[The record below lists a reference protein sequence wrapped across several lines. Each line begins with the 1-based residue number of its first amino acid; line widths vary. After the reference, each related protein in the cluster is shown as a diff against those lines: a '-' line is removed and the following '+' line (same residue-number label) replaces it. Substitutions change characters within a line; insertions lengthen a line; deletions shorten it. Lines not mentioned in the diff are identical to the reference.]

1 MIATVTDSAA
11 NVPPDVARALAIHV
25 VPIHL
30 RFGPDTFRDG
40 VDLVGGDFYDRLARD
55 DRVASTSAPSPGD
68 FLEAYRGSGA
78 DEILCVTLSSGVSVA
93 HHEAALAAERFE
105 GRVEVVDSHS
115 ATMGEGF
122 VAIEAAR
129 AVRDEA
135 SLEEAAARARDVA
148 ARTRVFGAIETFE
161 FLRRSGRVNKLQAY
175 AATMLDIKPV
185 FRLRDGEIGP
195 VARPRT
201 RSRALA
207 RIVEETLK
215 DVGDRPVHLAAFH
228 ARAEADAR
236 ELVRRIE
243 AEAAVVETFIV
254 DSTPAIGAHT
264 GPGLVGVAFFS
275 D

>member
-1 MIATVTDSAA
+1 VVAVVTDSAA
-11 NVPPDVARALAIHV
+11 NVPADVARELGIRV

-30 RFGPDTFRDG
+30 RFGPDDYRDG
-40 VDLVGGDFYDRLARD
+40 VDMVGGDFYDQLVSEGRP
-55 DRVASTSAPSPGD
+55 ASSTAPSPGE
-68 FLEAYRGSGA
+68 FLEAFEA
-78 DEILCVTLSSGVSVA
+78 TKDDEIACVTVSSAVSVT
-93 HHEAALAAERFE
+93 HHEAVLAAERYE
-105 GRVEVVDSHS
+105 GRVDVVDSHS

-129 AVRDEA
+129 A
-135 SLEEAAARARDVA
+135 ARAGSSLDEVVA
-148 ARTRVFGAIETFE
+148 RAKEVASRARVFGAIETFE

-185 FRLRDGEIGP
+185 FQLREGEIGP

-207 RIVEETLK
+207 RVVEET
-215 DVGDRPVHLAAFH
+215 VRAAGDRPLHLAAFH
-228 ARAEADAR
+228 ARAEPDAK

-243 AEAAVVETFIV
+243 ARTHTVESFVVEA
-254 DSTPAIGAHT
+254 TPVIGAHV

>member
-1 MIATVTDSAA
+1 VVAVVTDSAA
-11 NVPPDVARALAIHV
+11 NVPGDVARDLGIGV

-30 RFGPDTFRDG
+30 RFGSEDFLDG
-40 VDLVGGDFYDRLARD
+40 IDMVGGDFYEQLVAAN
-55 DRVASTSAPSPGD
+55 RVASSSAPSPGE
-68 FLEAYRGSGA
+68 FLEVFEATGGE
-78 DEILCVTLSSGVSVA
+78 DIVCVTVASAVSVT
-93 HHEAALAAERFE
+93 HHEAVLAAERYE

-129 AVRDEA
+129 AARA
-135 SLEEAAARARDVA
+135 GSSLEEVAARAREVA
-148 ARTRVFGAIETFE
+148 SRARVFGAIETFE
-161 FLRRSGRVNKLQAY
+161 FLKRSGRVNKLQAY

-185 FRLRDGEIGP
+185 FQLREGEIGP

-207 RIVEETLK
+207 RVVEET
-215 DVGDRPVHLAAFH
+215 VRAAGDRPLHLAAFH
-228 ARAEADAR
+228 ARAEPDAK

-243 AEAAVVETFIV
+243 AETNTVESFVVEA
-254 DSTPAIGAHT
+254 TPVIGAHV
-264 GPGLVGVAFFS
+264 GPGLVGTAFFS

>member
-11 NVPPDVARALAIHV
+11 NVPPEVARDLGIRV

-30 RFGPDTFRDG
+30 RFGPDMFRDG
-40 VDLVGGDFYDRLARD
+40 VDLVGGDFHERLVHDERA
-55 DRVASTSAPSPGD
+55 ASTSAPPLGD
-68 FLEAYRGSGA
+68 FLEAFRATGT
-78 DEILCVTLSSGVSVA
+78 DEVLCVTLSSGVSAA
-93 HHEAALAAERFE
+93 HHDAVLAAERFD

-122 VAIEAAR
+122 VAIEGAR
-129 AVRDEA
+129 AIRGGASLDEA
-135 SLEEAAARARDVA
+135 ADRARNVA
-148 ARTRVFGAIETFE
+148 GRTRVFGAIETFE

-185 FRLRDGEIGP
+185 FQLREGEIGA

-207 RIVEETLK
+207 RIVEETL
-215 DVGDRPVHLAAFH
+215 DEVRGRPVHLAAFH
-228 ARAEADAR
+228 VRAEADAR

-243 AEAAVVETFIV
+243 AEAPVVESFVV

-264 GPGLVGVAFFS
+264 GPGLVGVAYFC

>member
-11 NVPPDVARALAIHV
+11 NVPPEVARDLAIRV

-30 RFGPDTFRDG
+30 RFGPESFRDG
-40 VDLVGGDFYDRLARD
+40 VDLVGGDFYDRLVRD
-55 DRVASTSAPSPGD
+55 DRAASTSAPSPGD
-68 FLEAYRGSGA
+68 FLEAYRATGA
-78 DEILCVTLSSGVSVA
+78 DEVLCVTLSSGVSVS
-93 HHEAALAAERFE
+93 HHEAVLAAERFE

-122 VAIEAAR
+122 VAIEGAR
-129 AVRDEA
+129 AVRDGA
-135 SLEEAAARARDVA
+135 SLEAAAARARDVA
-148 ARTRVFGAIETFE
+148 GRTEVFGAIETFE

-185 FRLRDGEIGP
+185 FRLREGEIGP

-201 RSRALA
+201 RSRALT
-207 RIVEETLK
+207 RIVEETLRE
-215 DVGDRPVHLAAFH
+215 VTGRPVHLAAFH
-228 ARAEADAR
+228 VRAEADAR

-243 AEAAVVETFIV
+243 AESQVVETFVV

-264 GPGLVGVAFFS
+264 GPGLVGVAFFC